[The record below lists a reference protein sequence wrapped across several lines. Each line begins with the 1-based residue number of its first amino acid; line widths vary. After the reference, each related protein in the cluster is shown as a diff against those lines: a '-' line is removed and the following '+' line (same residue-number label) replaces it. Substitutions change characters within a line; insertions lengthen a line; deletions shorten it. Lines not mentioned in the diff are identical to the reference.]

1 MSIQIVHESTGKE
14 CEKVIRVKQLFSW
27 AGKYWLNLA
36 LILFLVVFLQ
46 FTFSYVPLFTQYV
59 MKEILGS
66 DTGTNLPRFLTNIF
80 EMGQTPLAMIA
91 LVGITLITLQ
101 SMRFFLR
108 FVEAFAKGRLTE
120 NISKDMRVTLYE
132 HIQDLPYSYHNNVDT
147 GDLIQRCTSDIETS
161 SGFLSN
167 RMPEVLNIIATIGFG
182 AYQVGVI
189 SMTLMWVSLGIIPFT
204 AISSI
209 IFFAYVRKT
218 YTAIEESEAKMM
230 TVIQENLSGARVV
243 RAFANEAYE
252 IEKLDIRNKEYT
264 AKNRRFMDVMG
275 IYWGSMDFIVMVQYA
290 ITISVGVYLA
300 MDNQLDPSDIVAA
313 LMLLGMLVW
322 PMRGLGRI
330 ISDFGRTLVAVGRIH
345 EVLEIQS
352 EYTVNGTEKPEIKG
366 NIEFSHVSFKF
377 DDDTKHLLDDVTFSI
392 AAGETVAFI
401 GRTGSG
407 KSTIANILARL
418 LEYDQGSVRIDGV
431 ELRDIEKKHLR
442 KHVGMV
448 MQDPF
453 LFSKTVFENIAIAS
467 RKAEREQ
474 IFKAAQIASI
484 DKDIVGFEK
493 GYETIVGEKGTTLS
507 GGQKQRVAIARML
520 VEEKPVIIFDDSLSA
535 VDTQTDLMIRRALRA
550 KTDKTTTIIITHRI
564 TTAKEADKIIV
575 LENGKVSAVGKHDE
589 LAKGTGLYA
598 KLWKIQGELEEEF
611 NRVLTEEV

>member
-252 IEKLDIRNKEYT
+252 IEKLDKRNKE
-264 AKNRRFMDVMG
+264 
-275 IYWGSMDFIVMVQYA
+275 
-290 ITISVGVYLA
+290 
-300 MDNQLDPSDIVAA
+300 
-313 LMLLGMLVW
+313 
-322 PMRGLGRI
+322 
-330 ISDFGRTLVAVGRIH
+330 
-345 EVLEIQS
+345 
-352 EYTVNGTEKPEIKG
+352 
-366 NIEFSHVSFKF
+366 
-377 DDDTKHLLDDVTFSI
+377 
-392 AAGETVAFI
+392 
-401 GRTGSG
+401 
-407 KSTIANILARL
+407 
-418 LEYDQGSVRIDGV
+418 
-431 ELRDIEKKHLR
+431 
-442 KHVGMV
+442 
-448 MQDPF
+448 
-453 LFSKTVFENIAIAS
+453 
-467 RKAEREQ
+467 
-474 IFKAAQIASI
+474 
-484 DKDIVGFEK
+484 
-493 GYETIVGEKGTTLS
+493 
-507 GGQKQRVAIARML
+507 
-520 VEEKPVIIFDDSLSA
+520 
-535 VDTQTDLMIRRALRA
+535 
-550 KTDKTTTIIITHRI
+550 
-564 TTAKEADKIIV
+564 
-575 LENGKVSAVGKHDE
+575 
-589 LAKGTGLYA
+589 
-598 KLWKIQGELEEEF
+598 
-611 NRVLTEEV
+611 